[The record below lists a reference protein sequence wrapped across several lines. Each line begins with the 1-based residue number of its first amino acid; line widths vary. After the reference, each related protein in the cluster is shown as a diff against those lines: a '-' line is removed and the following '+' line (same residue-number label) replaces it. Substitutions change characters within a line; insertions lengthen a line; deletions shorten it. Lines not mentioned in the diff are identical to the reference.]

1 MKQKFETYDEFMCG
15 ARKGRT
21 LTNSIGRKIM
31 TLGRLQGLILQGF
44 GQGRGEGYTP
54 WIRVTRGNAPRKSN
68 HVVAVTHLQ
77 ARPLHLLSRLE
88 YRAVRLAMWLGG
100 VEVRE
105 QFPLWPWAGGPHPMA
120 GLDEKRD
127 HALPATPGLLAIAK
141 KAGIRHGHF
150 VGAPDL
156 PYVATTDLV
165 IRVGDAPN
173 ERLAFWSCKPAAV
186 LADPKKGPAAKER
199 IDLERLY
206 ARAVGAHHAVYD
218 GTCEPGVLSANLD
231 WLEPPRSE
239 MNDAALT
246 VGRAAFA
253 LAFNQTKSEYATE
266 SRIQAAAAALDMP
279 LPLAQQHF
287 RAAAWLGAIDVDLS
301 FPIVM
306 SRPLMTGGTQ
316 LKRQLFA
323 QLMGGAQ

>member
-1 MKQKFETYDEFMCG
+1 MKQEFETYDEFMCG
-15 ARKGRT
+15 ARKGRP
-21 LTNSIGRKIM
+21 LTNSIGRKTM
-31 TLGRLQGLILQGF
+31 TVGRLQGLILQGF

-68 HVVAVTHLQ
+68 HVVAVTHVQ
-77 ARPLHLLSRLE
+77 VRPLHLLSRLE
-88 YRAVRLAMWLGG
+88 YRAVRLAVWLGA

-105 QFPLWPWAGGPHPMA
+105 QFPLWPWAGGPHPMV
-120 GLDEKRD
+120 GLDAERD
-127 HALPATPGLLAIAK
+127 GALPAMPGLLDIAK

-199 IDLERLY
+199 IELERLY

-218 GTCEPGVLSANLD
+218 GTCEPGALSANLD

-253 LAFNQTKSEYATE
+253 LAFNKTNTEDATE

-287 RAAAWLGAIDVDLS
+287 RAAVWLRTIDADLS

-306 SRPLMTGGTQ
+306 SRPLITGGTR

-323 QLMGGAQ
+323 QLLGGDQ

>member
-1 MKQKFETYDEFMCG
+1 MKEKFETYDEFMCD

-21 LTNSIGRKIM
+21 LTNSIGRKTM

-44 GQGRGEGYTP
+44 GQGRGEEYTP

-68 HVVAVTHLQ
+68 HVVAVTHVQ

-88 YRAVRLAMWLGG
+88 YRAVRLAMWLGA

-120 GLDEKRD
+120 GLDEMRD

-186 LADPKKGPAAKER
+186 LADPKRGPAAKER
-199 IDLERLY
+199 IELERLY

-239 MNDAALT
+239 MKDAALT

-253 LAFNQTKSEYATE
+253 LAFNQTNSEEATE
-266 SRIQAAAAALDMP
+266 SRIQAAAAQLDMA

-287 RAAAWLGAIDVDLS
+287 RAAAWLGTIDADLS
-301 FPIVM
+301 FPIIM